1 MLHCKYPV
9 DLSAVCVSALNVE
22 VSLHSSLAAPQL
34 STALSNYE
42 IDVLDV
48 EPYNN
53 FSLTCTVFIL
63 ESLTGVTRSIEWQ
76 RDGSTL
82 IDNGNSVQLSTTEFN
97 SNMLV
102 STLTA
107 KESSAGEH
115 TYTCT
120 GSIEIPFD
128 QPVTASAE
136 AKVTARGK

>member
-1 MLHCKYPV
+1 MY
-9 DLSAVCVSALNVE
+9 LSVE
-22 VSLHSSLAAPQL
+22 VSLHSSFAAPDL
-34 STALSNYE
+34 STVLSNYE

-63 ESLTGVTRSIEWQ
+63 ESLTGVTRSIAWQ
-76 RDGSTL
+76 RDGTTL
-82 IDNGNSVQLSTTEFN
+82 IDNGNSVQLSNTEYN
-97 SNMLV
+97 RHTLV

-120 GSIEIPFD
+120 GSIEIPSHT
-128 QPVTASAE
+128 PVTASAH
-136 AKVTARGK
+136 AKVTARGKFFDDVKFPL